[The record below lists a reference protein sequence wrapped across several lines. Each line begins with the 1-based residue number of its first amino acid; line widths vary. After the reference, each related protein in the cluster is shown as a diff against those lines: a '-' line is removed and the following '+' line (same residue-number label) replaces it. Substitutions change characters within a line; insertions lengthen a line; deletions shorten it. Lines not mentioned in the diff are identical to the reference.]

1 MIERSAVRNCKSLAQ
16 FKLLLQRFKYLVGMN
31 GAGATED
38 RAEMFM
44 RQPCARPYATRKAG

>member
-44 RQPCARPYATRKAG
+44 RRPYARPYAMRKAG